1 MALIRKNGRKK
12 LAKNFNEKEFYFAKA
27 GQPDE
32 WQLPDELVTALQLI
46 RDFAGV
52 PIIITSTFRSPS
64 YNNEVGGV
72 SDSLHLQGRAIDFVF
87 ARNNVAN
94 IKKAAKSIRTGELMA
109 KMSHLNVRGFGFYI
123 GKKNF
128 IHIDNRNSWTV
139 FRDDA
144 TGLQV
149 YNTTVD
155 ESSEQIKQPDFAYK
169 MAKNVGLEKRTFLII
184 LAVLVLLII
193 ILVMRKRQGLPYFPN
208 FNF

>member
-27 GQPDE
+27 GQPNE
-32 WQLPDELVTALQLI
+32 WELPDELVTALQLI

-52 PIIITSTFRSPS
+52 PIIITSSLRSTA
-64 YNNEVGGV
+64 YNSEVGGAT
-72 SDSLHLQGRAIDFVF
+72 DSLHLQGRAIDFVF

-94 IKKAAKSIRTGELMA
+94 IKKVATAIRTGELMA
-109 KMSHLNVRGFGFYI
+109 KMSHLHVRGFGFYI
-123 GKKNF
+123 GEKNF
-128 IHIDNRNSWTV
+128 IHIDNRPTWTV

-144 TGLQV
+144 TGLQS
-149 YNTTVD
+149 NTTAID
-155 ESSEQIKQPDFAYK
+155 ESSEQIKQPSLVHK
-169 MAKNVGLEKRTFLII
+169 MAENVGLDKRTFSII
-184 LAVLVLLII
+184 IVVLVVLII